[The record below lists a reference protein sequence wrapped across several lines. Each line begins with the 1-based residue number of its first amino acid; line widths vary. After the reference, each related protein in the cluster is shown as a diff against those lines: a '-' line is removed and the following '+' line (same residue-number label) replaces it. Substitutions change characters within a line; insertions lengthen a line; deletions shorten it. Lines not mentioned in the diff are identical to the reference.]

1 MTKSPLL
8 FVIYALCC
16 YRLSVL
22 ITLDTITQKWRNRVI
37 NWARKHQHKMLETF
51 VGCTWCVSIWVGGG
65 VVVLAR
71 FAGSWAVYPCAA
83 LAVSAVAGFLSD
95 RGE

>member
-1 MTKSPLL
+1 MTKHWLL

-22 ITLDTITQKWRNRVI
+22 VTLDSITASLR
-37 NWARKHQHKMLETF
+37 ARCERWSRQHHHKLVETL
-51 VGCTWCVSIWVGGG
+51 VNCTWCVSVWIGGG

-83 LAVSAVAGFLSD
+83 FAFSAVAGFLSE
-95 RGE
+95 RE